1 MLLALVPKEP
11 DENRRSSL
19 IEALGRLGA
28 AEAVPVLSQRYA
40 AEDEDCRWVTL
51 KAMDY
56 IGGADAEAL
65 LKGAGLADKDGGP
78 RRLAEKVTGAKG
90 K

>member
-11 DENRRSSL
+11 DENRRSAL

-28 AEAVPVLSQRYA
+28 ADAVAVLSQRYVG
-40 AEDEDCRWVTL
+40 EDEDCRWVTL

-65 LKGAGLADKDGGP
+65 VKGAGLGDKDGGP
-78 RRLAEKVTGAKG
+78 RRLAEKITGAK

>member
-1 MLLALVPKEP
+1 MWRWRSGPVGAGVVAGG
-11 DENRRSSL
+11 RRSRARS
-19 IEALGRLGA
+19 A
-28 AEAVPVLSQRYA
+28 A

-56 IGGADAEAL
+56 IGGAEADAL
-65 LKGAGLADKDGGP
+65 VKGAGLADKDGGP
-78 RRLAEKVTGAKG
+78 RRLAEKIAGAKG